1 MRFVSAIATFAA
13 GAALALVLA
22 WWGWR
27 IFGPAPV
34 HIETP
39 APADPAAA
47 ILAADLFRSAGTAVA
62 GAPAASMLPHDA
74 RLLGI
79 IAQSAQQG
87 YALFHLP
94 SGPRLVAKGQEIVP
108 GATLVSVDADAI
120 TIRDG
125 AGERRLILRGP
136 ATAATSSSR
145 PTTAAPASRSTATTP
160 VSRSTTAAP
169 ASRSTATT
177 PVSRSTAATPGAS
190 KPLLATSRKAA
201 TATCAPPAGFRG
213 NVVRLNAELLGG
225 LSADAGPWRT
235 LLTAG
240 DGGLVVRDSGGFS
253 AMLGLKSGDRIK
265 QANGIA
271 LRVPDDVTAAII
283 RPLIADQGVRI
294 IGSRAGATQELW
306 LANVACAG

>member
-1 MRFVSAIATFAA
+1 MRFVSAIATFVA

-160 VSRSTTAAP
+160 VSRST
-169 ASRSTATT
+169 
-177 PVSRSTAATPGAS
+177 AATPGAS

>member
-1 MRFVSAIATFAA
+1 MRFVSAIATFVA

-160 VSRSTTAAP
+160 VSRST
-169 ASRSTATT
+169 
-177 PVSRSTAATPGAS
+177 AATPGAS

-294 IGSRAGATQELW
+294 ISSRAGATQELW